1 MDKSQYPRPISRV
14 VTLGWNL
21 TRHGAW
27 RHKEPTFMQSN
38 NPVFARAEGFNGQGV
53 QQYGNSSYPAGGQ
66 GYTGYGQAPQQR
78 TTDPSTWNYPSGP
91 ATSEPMTMDSVVNRT
106 AISLLVVVA
115 AAAATWVA
123 MPNEY
128 LGFAWLIGAFGS
140 IGLSFAVSFM
150 RTVNPA
156 LVIAFAA
163 LEGLFLGAVSETF
176 ESSFN
181 GVVPGAVLGTTAAF
195 VATLAAYKFFNIQ
208 VTDRFRRGVTIAMF
222 GFFIVVML
230 DFVLSLFGNAIGFND
245 FGTLGLIM
253 SVVGL
258 GIGVLMLILDFD
270 QVERGIAA
278 RLPEQESWR
287 AAFGLTVT
295 LVWIYIQ
302 MLRMLAI
309 LQSDN

>member
-1 MDKSQYPRPISRV
+1 
-14 VTLGWNL
+14 
-21 TRHGAW
+21 
-27 RHKEPTFMQSN
+27 MQSN
-38 NPVFARAEGFNGQGV
+38 NPVFARAEGFNGQRV
-53 QQYGNSSYPAGGQ
+53 QQYGHSSYPAGGQ
-66 GYTGYGQAPQQR
+66 GYAGYGQVPQPD
-78 TTDPSTWNYPSGP
+78 TDPSTWHYPTGP
-91 ATSEPMTMDSVVNRT
+91 VTSERMTLDSVVNRT

-115 AAAATWVA
+115 AAAATWIL
-123 MPNEY
+123 MPNSL
-128 LGFAWLIGAFGS
+128 LGMAWLVGAFGS

-156 LVIAFAA
+156 LVVAFAA
-163 LEGLFLGAVSETF
+163 VEGLFLGAVSETY
-176 ESSFN
+176 ESVSN
-181 GVVPGAVLGTTAAF
+181 GAVPGAVLGTTAAF

-222 GFFIVVML
+222 GFFIVVMF
-230 DFVLSLFGNAIGFND
+230 DFLLGLFGNAIGFNG

-278 RLPEQESWR
+278 GLPEQESWR

-309 LQSDN
+309 LQNNN

>member
-1 MDKSQYPRPISRV
+1 MD
-14 VTLGWNL
+14 L
-21 TRHGAW
+21 TRYAAW
-27 RHKEPTFMQSN
+27 HHKESSHMQSN

-53 QQYGNSSYPAGGQ
+53 QQYGYSTYPASGR
-66 GYTGYGQAPQQR
+66 GYAGYGEAPAPR
-78 TTDPSTWNYPSGP
+78 TTDPSTWRYPTGP
-91 ATSEPMTMDSVVNRT
+91 ATAERMTMDSVVNRT

-115 AAAATWVA
+115 AAAATWIL
-123 MPNEY
+123 MPNTY
-128 LGFAWLIGAFGS
+128 LGLAWLIGAFGS

-163 LEGLFLGAVSETF
+163 LEGLFLGAVSETY
-176 ESSFN
+176 ETLFN

-208 VTDRFRRGVTIAMF
+208 VTDRFRRGVTIAMV

-230 DFVLSLFGNAIGFND
+230 DFVLGLFGSAIGFNG
-245 FGTLGLIM
+245 FGLLGLIM

-278 RLPEQESWR
+278 GLPEQESWR

-309 LQSDN
+309 LQSDS